1 MRHLLL
7 FPLAAFL
14 LGVACWACAKD
25 PYLDAT
31 IQCVTAAP
39 SRAAADACRAKLQ
52 PDAALVKDAGHE

>member
-7 FPLAAFL
+7 FPLAAL
-14 LGVACWACAKD
+14 SLGVACWACAKD

-31 IQCVTAAP
+31 IQCVTVAP

-52 PDAALVKDAGHE
+52 PDAAPAKDASRE